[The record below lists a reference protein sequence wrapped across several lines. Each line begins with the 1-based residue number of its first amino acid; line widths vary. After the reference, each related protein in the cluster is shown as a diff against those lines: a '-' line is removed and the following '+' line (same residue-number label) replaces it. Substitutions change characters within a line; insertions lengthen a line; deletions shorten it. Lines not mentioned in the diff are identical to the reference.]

1 MFPWPRPPWHCLS
14 HSYFSI
20 DCYFEYV
27 PSKGKRLWLALDG
40 DGTVY
45 CTGAK
50 QQQKKKMEKKRH
62 KKGKK
67 KASLGMG
74 QSVLWRLLIHLGA
87 LFLLTVCD
95 FCSHGA
101 PFCRTTPPSC
111 PIGFEQLFSLFNNK
125 IYIYIYKVEGAWIS
139 IFFVLLRFMILCG
152 LFCFLFAFTLFC
164 ILVCTLAALFVLF

>member
-1 MFPWPRPPWHCLS
+1 MLDLLQGGGREEELGLFPWLRPPWHCLS
-14 HSYFSI
+14 HSSYFSI

-50 QQQKKKMEKKRH
+50 QQQKKKMEKKKTQKR
-62 KKGKK
+62 KK

-125 IYIYIYKVEGAWIS
+125 IYIYIYIK
-139 IFFVLLRFMILCG
+139 LRGLGLQFS
-152 LFCFLFAFTLFC
+152 LFC
-164 ILVCTLAALFVLF
+164 